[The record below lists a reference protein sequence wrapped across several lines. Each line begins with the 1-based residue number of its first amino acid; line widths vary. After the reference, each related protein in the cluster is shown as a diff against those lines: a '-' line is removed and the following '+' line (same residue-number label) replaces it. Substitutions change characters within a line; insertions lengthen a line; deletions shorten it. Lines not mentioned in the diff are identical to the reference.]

1 MIIFHLEQLFTLKA
15 SCGVQH
21 QIKVK
26 MAKLSVILW
35 DLNYGSPCNAR

>member
-15 SCGVQH
+15 SH
-21 QIKVK
+21 HKWRQIKVK

-35 DLNYGSPCNAR
+35 DLNCGSPYNAR